1 MISVSAGCHA
11 VSLKCEVLMLNTST
25 LYKRLIKDS
34 GRTFRAKI
42 LVTFPD
48 SNTAELTD
56 KNIMQGSLTIK
67 QGTSDEGAFTVG
79 SAIIGELDFEID
91 NSSGTYDNLSFENAV
106 FDVRIGLVT
115 EQKYDG
121 TFTVEWL
128 RKGIYTAE
136 EVTVNEKYISIV
148 AYDNIAKLD
157 VPFADIGLRFPRTV
171 AEIYSRICTYCGVPY
186 APGMFPDSGYLIST
200 GNNIEDG
207 ASCREVLSYAAQL
220 TRSFIFC
227 DNTGTVH
234 IRWYE
239 DAVTGN
245 EDGQDVIYEINE
257 RQKINGTVQIT
268 GVRLTTA
275 DGEKSLLGTDG
286 YCLTIEDNPL
296 ALNSNF
302 LNDDVWDGTGG
313 LIGTELTPF
322 SADVLSDPA
331 LEAGDIVRIYDIQ
344 GNSYLTPVTSIIY
357 RLDGKMSV
365 SCDAENAAENNRT
378 TMSPFAK
385 VIAKAKKQTAAQISE
400 YDIRAKQFGQLAA
413 NAMGFYQT
421 DEMQDDGSTIT
432 YLHDKP
438 LLSDSQTIWKK
449 SVDGFFVSTD
459 GGQTYSAGMDSYGN
473 AVLNMLAVKGIVADW
488 IQAGTLSDQNGTT
501 SVNMEDGTIT
511 IQLGSGNALK
521 IWANG
526 ITMYDS
532 NQQVLASMFVATSE
546 NGVLTAN
553 NILVGTR
560 DSERTS
566 IDVQN
571 GKGRVITDMVSAS
584 KHLIGSTEITESYGK
599 LHISN
604 PVSADISLE
613 SGGQEVG
620 SFFVNADGDSV
631 LNSDFVSTDSVCVG
645 TSTEITEQSGK
656 CYINNP
662 VVGSFSLEAN
672 NREVGSFYVNTQNE
686 SILKTDHLFLDGYFY
701 APTNITV
708 NGVTYTVLAK
718 I

>member
-1 MISVSAGCHA
+1 
-11 VSLKCEVLMLNTST
+11 MLNTST

-48 SNTAELTD
+48 GNTAELTD

-220 TRSFIFC
+220 TRSFVIC
-227 DNTGTVH
+227 DPAGTVH
-234 IRWYE
+234 LRWYE
-239 DAVTGN
+239 STD
-245 EDGQDVIYEINE
+245 YEINE

-268 GVRLTTA
+268 GVKLTAA
-275 DGEKSLLGTDG
+275 DEEESLLGTDD
-286 YCLTIEDNPL
+286 YCLAIQDNPL

-302 LNDDVWDGTGG
+302 LDDDVWDGTGG

-322 SADVLSDPA
+322 SADILSDPA

-365 SCDAENAAENNRT
+365 SCDAETAAENKRT
-378 TMSPFAK
+378 TVSPSAK

-400 YDIRAKQFGQLAA
+400 YDIRAKQFSQIAA

-473 AVLNMLAVKGIVADW
+473 AVLNMLSVKGIIADW
-488 IQAGTLSDQNGTT
+488 IKAGILSDSSGKT
-501 SVNMEDGTIT
+501 SINMADGTIV
-511 IQLGSGNALK
+511 IQLGDERSLR
-521 IWANG
+521 IWTNG

-532 NQQVLASMFVATSE
+532 NQQVLTSMFVSTS
-546 NGVLTAN
+546 NQGVLTAN
-553 NILVGTR
+553 SVLVGTR
-560 DSERTS
+560 GSERTS
-566 IDVQN
+566 IDAED
-571 GKGRVITDMVSAS
+571 GKGRVKTDKVVIGNATVQEQSGNLCINIPVSAPVS
-584 KHLIGSTEITESYGK
+584 LMLNGREIGSFYINISGESVLNADNVLTKYVKVGTATEITEQSGRC
-599 LHISN
+599 HVSVPVVSN
-604 PVSADISLE
+604 FSLE

-620 SFFVNADGDSV
+620 SFYVNTDGEAV
-631 LNSDFVSTDSVCVG
+631 LKTKNIIC
-645 TSTEITEQSGK
+645 
-656 CYINNP
+656 N
-662 VVGSFSLEAN
+662 
-672 NREVGSFYVNTQNE
+672 GSFYTPQ
-686 SILKTDHLFLDGYFY
+686 I
-701 APTNITV
+701 ITV
-708 NGVTYTVLAK
+708 DGVTYTVLAK
-718 I
+718 V